1 MYSPVPSVVAIL
13 VALLLIVPLVAFV
26 VWYFRVRRKTTSNMG
41 ILSETDGNAANA
53 GDVNQSYENP
63 YFNQEI
69 TMSHLQ
75 VSLKMPTLVSCNV
88 TLRGILV
95 YSASRILG
103 RWGGCVTILAHTR
116 IEPEIKLD

>member
-1 MYSPVPSVVAIL
+1 MPSVVAIL

-75 VSLKMPTLVSCNV
+75 VNWKMILITPQTVYKVPICP
-88 TLRGILV
+88 RGNL
-95 YSASRILG
+95 S
-103 RWGGCVTILAHTR
+103 
-116 IEPEIKLD
+116 